1 MSDLLVSLLACISSY
16 RKEDLQKMIDRKQ
29 DIDSLVI
36 EFARQNDFTSYDLLN
51 FTFEES
57 KQVKKLLDIKFN
69 HYFGYDFPFHSV

>member
-1 MSDLLVSLLACISSY
+1 MSDLLISLLACVSNY
-16 RKEDLQKMIDRKQ
+16 DKEDLQKMIDRRQ

-36 EFARQNDFTSYDLLN
+36 EFARQNNFTNYDLLN

-69 HYFGYDFPFHSV
+69 HYFNHDFPFHSV